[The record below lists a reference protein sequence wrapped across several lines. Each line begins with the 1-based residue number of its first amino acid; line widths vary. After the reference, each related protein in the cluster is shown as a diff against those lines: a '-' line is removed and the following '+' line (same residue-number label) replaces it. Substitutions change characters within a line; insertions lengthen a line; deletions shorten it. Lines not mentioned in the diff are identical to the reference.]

1 MLPQYGNSQR
11 SEEMRSMKQKT
22 IHIHR
27 GPLKPK
33 SAQSRIPPYHALRAK
48 HGGNTR
54 VYSDELDLVSNPPFL
69 PFELIYMI

>member
-11 SEEMRSMKQKT
+11 SEEMRTMKQKT
-22 IHIHR
+22 VHR
-27 GPLKPK
+27 GPLK
-33 SAQSRIPPYHALRAK
+33 SEIAQSGIPPYHALRAK

>member
-11 SEEMRSMKQKT
+11 SEETRPKKKNYPQ
-22 IHIHR
+22 
-27 GPLKPK
+27 GPPK
-33 SAQSRIPPYHALRAK
+33 NPNSPRVKIPPYHALRAK